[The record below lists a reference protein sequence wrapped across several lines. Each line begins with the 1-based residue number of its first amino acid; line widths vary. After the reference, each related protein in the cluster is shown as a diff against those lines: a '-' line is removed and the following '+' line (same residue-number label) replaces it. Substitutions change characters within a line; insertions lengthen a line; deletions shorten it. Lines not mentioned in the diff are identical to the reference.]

1 MSEQTHFESL
11 AEALNQ
17 AIEYEKGDK
26 SMGRLRV
33 ATIPNI
39 EPMAE
44 YSKEAIREIR
54 QKTKLPQKYFAEL
67 VGVSPRAV
75 EAWEAGKRKPTG
87 SARRLFQMIEKD
99 PNVINNMVKFN

>member
-1 MSEQTHFESL
+1 MKKQTHFESL

-33 ATIPNI
+33 STIPKI
-39 EPMAE
+39 EPMAD
-44 YSKEAIREIR
+44 YSKEEIKEIR
-54 QKTKLPQKYFAEL
+54 QKINLPQKYFAEL

-75 EAWEAGKRKPTG
+75 EAWETGKRKPTG
-87 SARRLFQMIEKD
+87 SAKRLFQLIEKD
-99 PNVINNMVKFN
+99 PNLVNIMMR

>member
-17 AIEYEKGDK
+17 AIEYEKGNK

-33 ATIPNI
+33 SAIPNI
-39 EPMAE
+39 EPITD
-44 YSKEAIREIR
+44 YSKEKIKEIR
-54 QKTKLPQKYFAEL
+54 QKTNLPQKYFAEL

-75 EAWEAGKRKPTG
+75 EAWETGKRKPTG
-87 SARRLFQMIEKD
+87 SAKRLFQLIEKD
-99 PNVINNMVKFN
+99 PNLVNSMMKQF